1 MTSIYLVGHFVVAL
15 VIESGDF
22 PAVERVPRRANEH
35 RNRTARRTESES
47 PLLYYQSFYEVD
59 MKPGDELS
67 EFLDT
72 DWVEGESDDVV
83 RERVNQGQQTGLRQV
98 VSF

>member
-1 MTSIYLVGHFVVAL
+1 MTFLPLNVSLV
-15 VIESGDF
+15 
-22 PAVERVPRRANEH
+22 VPTNTEIAPQEGLKANH
-35 RNRTARRTESES
+35 
-47 PLLYYQSFYEVD
+47 PLYYQSFYEVD

>member
-1 MTSIYLVGHFVVAL
+1 
-15 VIESGDF
+15 
-22 PAVERVPRRANEH
+22 
-35 RNRTARRTESES
+35 
-47 PLLYYQSFYEVD
+47 

-98 VSF
+98 VSFWSHFQLKS